1 MESIVSDTT
10 TLIILGKLG
19 RYELLGNLFDKVY
32 IPHEV
37 MNEISK
43 KSDGIYDVLLSHS
56 LFEKKKIS
64 NLTLIKVLDGLLD
77 KGESEAIV
85 LAKELNL
92 ILLIDEKKGRTVAK
106 NMGLE
111 IIGLLGILI
120 LNVKKEKMT
129 KNEVILVLEEIKSLK
144 FRVSKKLEAHFL
156 LTLG

>member
-1 MESIVSDTT
+1 VESIVSDTT

-92 ILLIDEKKGRTVAK
+92 ILLINEKKGRTVAK
-106 NMGLE
+106 NMGPE

-120 LNVKKEKMT
+120 LNIKKEKMT

>member
-1 MESIVSDTT
+1 VESIVSDTT

-43 KSDGIYDVLLSHS
+43 KSDDIYDVLLSHS

-120 LNVKKEKMT
+120 LNIKKEKMT